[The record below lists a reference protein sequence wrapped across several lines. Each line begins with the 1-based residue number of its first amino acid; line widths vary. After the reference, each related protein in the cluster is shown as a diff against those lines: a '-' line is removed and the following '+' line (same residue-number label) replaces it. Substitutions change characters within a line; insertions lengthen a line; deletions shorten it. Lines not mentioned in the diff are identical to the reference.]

1 MQAKDNFD
9 SLVKRGLLVRNSRG
23 QFVKARMKEAI
34 EVLDFVAVKE
44 VEGDLISYCVDD
56 QSSIIIERDRLSRRV
71 LRVAAFDNFGQEVAA
86 V

>member
-1 MQAKDNFD
+1 MRAQEKFD
-9 SLVKRGLLVRNSRG
+9 SLVRRGLLTRNARG
-23 QFVKARMKEAI
+23 QFFKGKLAEAL

-44 VEGDLISYCVDD
+44 VMDDLISYCFDD
-56 QSSIIIERDRLSRRV
+56 QSSIIIERDRLSGRV